1 MYYDDDDYYYRNADP
16 RDHRANGTRPGPGS
30 RYPGSYPG
38 SRYPTDAGRPPP
50 AAEVMSPMP
59 PAQAVPPPQA
69 YPYPPPQAYPYPP
82 PASLPSPYPP
92 PAGYG
97 WGAGPMPMLP
107 PLGCGYPP
115 PGYGYPPKANMTTL
129 GRVIRAATPL
139 LVALLPLPTPPV
151 PVASNGENAADV
163 KGLLVNEANQIVYQT
178 AIAES
183 VKRDELVFALGNG
196 LGIFLEK
203 GMS

>member
-16 RDHRANGTRPGPGS
+16 RDHRGSGTRDRGPLRPAGYGT
-30 RYPGSYPG
+30 RGPADY
-38 SRYPTDAGRPPP
+38 GRPAP
-50 AAEVMSPMP
+50 AAEAMQPMP
-59 PAQAVPPPQA
+59 PAQAAPPPQA
-69 YPYPPPQAYPYPP
+69 YPYGYPP
-82 PASLPSPYPP
+82 PASLPAPYMA
-92 PAGYG
+92 PAPGYG
-97 WGAGPMPMLP
+97 WGVAAPMPMP
-107 PLGCGYPP
+107 PPSPYGYPP

-151 PVASNGENAADV
+151 PVTSNGETATDV
-163 KGLLVNEANQIVYQT
+163 KGMLVNEANQITYQT

>member
-16 RDHRANGTRPGPGS
+16 RDHRTSGTRPIT
-30 RYPGSYPG
+30 G
-38 SRYPTDAGRPPP
+38 SRYPTGQRYPINPGGPPP
-50 AAEVMSPMP
+50 AAEVMQPMP
-59 PAQAVPPPQA
+59 PAQAAPPPQA
-69 YPYPPPQAYPYPP
+69 YPYPYGYPP
-82 PASLPSPYPP
+82 P
-92 PAGYG
+92 PAPAPGYG
-97 WGAGPMPMLP
+97 WGVAAPMPMP
-107 PLGCGYPP
+107 PSNPYGYPP

-139 LVALLPLPTPPV
+139 LVSLLPLPTPPV
-151 PVASNGENAADV
+151 PVTSNGETATDV
-163 KGLLVNEANQIVYQT
+163 KGMLVNEANQITYQT